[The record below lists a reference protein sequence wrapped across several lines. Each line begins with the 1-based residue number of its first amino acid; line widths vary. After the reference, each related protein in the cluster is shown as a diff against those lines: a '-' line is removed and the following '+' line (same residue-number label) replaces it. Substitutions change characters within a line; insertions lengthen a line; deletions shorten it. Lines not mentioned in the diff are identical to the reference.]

1 MSDENRQGNGNFRAN
16 NGGQKRPAGGNRMSG
31 NRTGGKNFGGKKP
44 FSGEKRSFGG
54 SKPAFGGEK
63 RSFGGDKPAYNGE
76 KRSFGGNNPAYNGE
90 KRSFGG
96 DKLAYNGEKRTF
108 GGDKPA
114 YNGEKRAFRGDKHN
128 DGDKRPA
135 KSGFGGEK
143 RPYGDKKPPFGGKPG
158 FRSGEK
164 RPYGGGNGERRPYPA
179 KPAAPKVE
187 GSDGLPARRLALEV
201 IRTVTENDAYASLV
215 LDEKLNKC
223 TLPLVDRRL
232 AARLVYDTLEHLLT
246 LDYALNSLMAKPDTD
261 IKLRNVLR
269 LGACQIL
276 LEDRI
281 PESAAC
287 NTSVA
292 LCKEL
297 GMEGLAGVCNGIL
310 RNLVRQKD
318 EIKYPDMETEPVKAL
333 SIRYS
338 VPEWLVERLL
348 ADWGEDAEKL
358 MGFHQPNAAITIRPN
373 LMKMD
378 EAAFEQ
384 FLGSKVWEKEKGML
398 PFSWRIRNMA
408 EIAHDAGFVGGKF
421 SIQSESSMMV
431 CLAAAP
437 KNGMQILDACAAP
450 GGKSCL
456 MAEMMQGT
464 GRVQAWEL
472 HPHRADLIAAQVQRL
487 GLENVRPMTR
497 DALKHREELDG
508 TMDIV
513 LLDAPCSGLGVMSEK
528 PDVKYRVTAQSVD
541 ELVQLQ
547 SNLLDAVC
555 PYVKKGGT
563 LVYSTCSVLK
573 DENVR
578 QAEKF
583 LARHPDRLAAPAAAR
598 RHRGLLYV
606 PDAEEKGMTE
616 LTGMTPQELSDW
628 CKAQGMPAFRGKQ
641 IFRWIHQGAD
651 FDAMTNLPA
660 AMRAQLK
667 EIAVAQPVSIIDERK
682 SQIDDTVKF
691 LFGLKDG
698 NCVEGV
704 LMHYHH
710 GYTLC
715 ISTQVGC
722 RMGCKFCASTLEGC
736 VRSLT
741 AGEMLGEVLAANR
754 YLDGK
759 DRVHN
764 IVLMGSGEPLDNYD
778 NVCRFLRLLREE
790 DGVNIGLRNV
800 SLSTCG
806 LVPKMYQFAEENLPV
821 TLSVSL
827 HAPNDEI
834 RRQTM
839 PVANAYPMD
848 ELLAACRNY
857 IDKTGR
863 RVIFEYALVG
873 GVNCEEK
880 HAIELASRLRGM
892 QCHVNLIPLNAVEE
906 RHLKG
911 VNEQTVQ
918 RFLHK
923 LEELHI
929 SATRRREMGDD
940 IEGACGQL
948 RRKTLT
954 TLHDPQGEEA

>member
-1 MSDENRQGNGNFRAN
+1 MMAINARQNRALVGKNARMGIKSRPLVENRDSVPEKSAPTVAAMGNAVPIR
-16 NGGQKRPAGGNRMSG
+16 QNRLP
-31 NRTGGKNFGGKKP
+31 R
-44 FSGEKRSFGG
+44 E
-54 SKPAFGGEK
+54 
-63 RSFGGDKPAYNGE
+63 
-76 KRSFGGNNPAYNGE
+76 
-90 KRSFGG
+90 
-96 DKLAYNGEKRTF
+96 
-108 GGDKPA
+108 
-114 YNGEKRAFRGDKHN
+114 
-128 DGDKRPA
+128 
-135 KSGFGGEK
+135 
-143 RPYGDKKPPFGGKPG
+143 
-158 FRSGEK
+158 
-164 RPYGGGNGERRPYPA
+164 
-179 KPAAPKVE
+179 VE

-201 IRTVTENDAYASLV
+201 IRAVTENDAYASLV

-583 LARHPDRLAAPAAAR
+583 LARHPEFELLPLPETIPASVRQHENDRLAAPAAAR

-628 CKAQGMPAFRGKQ
+628 CKAQGHARFSRQ
-641 IFRWIHQGAD
+641 AD
-651 FDAMTNLPA
+651 VSAGFIRARILTQMSESAGGDA
-660 AMRAQLK
+660 RA
-667 EIAVAQPVSIIDERK
+667 R
-682 SQIDDTVKF
+682 
-691 LFGLKDG
+691 
-698 NCVEGV
+698 
-704 LMHYHH
+704 
-710 GYTLC
+710 
-715 ISTQVGC
+715 
-722 RMGCKFCASTLEGC
+722 
-736 VRSLT
+736 
-741 AGEMLGEVLAANR
+741 
-754 YLDGK
+754 
-759 DRVHN
+759 
-764 IVLMGSGEPLDNYD
+764 
-778 NVCRFLRLLREE
+778 
-790 DGVNIGLRNV
+790 
-800 SLSTCG
+800 
-806 LVPKMYQFAEENLPV
+806 
-821 TLSVSL
+821 
-827 HAPNDEI
+827 
-834 RRQTM
+834 
-839 PVANAYPMD
+839 
-848 ELLAACRNY
+848 
-857 IDKTGR
+857 
-863 RVIFEYALVG
+863 
-873 GVNCEEK
+873 
-880 HAIELASRLRGM
+880 
-892 QCHVNLIPLNAVEE
+892 
-906 RHLKG
+906 
-911 VNEQTVQ
+911 
-918 RFLHK
+918 
-923 LEELHI
+923 
-929 SATRRREMGDD
+929 
-940 IEGACGQL
+940 
-948 RRKTLT
+948 
-954 TLHDPQGEEA
+954 

>member
-1 MSDENRQGNGNFRAN
+1 M
-16 NGGQKRPAGGNRMSG
+16 
-31 NRTGGKNFGGKKP
+31 
-44 FSGEKRSFGG
+44 
-54 SKPAFGGEK
+54 
-63 RSFGGDKPAYNGE
+63 
-76 KRSFGGNNPAYNGE
+76 
-90 KRSFGG
+90 
-96 DKLAYNGEKRTF
+96 
-108 GGDKPA
+108 
-114 YNGEKRAFRGDKHN
+114 
-128 DGDKRPA
+128 
-135 KSGFGGEK
+135 
-143 RPYGDKKPPFGGKPG
+143 
-158 FRSGEK
+158 
-164 RPYGGGNGERRPYPA
+164 
-179 KPAAPKVE
+179 
-187 GSDGLPARRLALEV
+187 
-201 IRTVTENDAYASLV
+201 
-215 LDEKLNKC
+215 
-223 TLPLVDRRL
+223 
-232 AARLVYDTLEHLLT
+232 YDTLEHLLT

-497 DALKHREELDG
+497 DALKRREEL
-508 TMDIV
+508 
-513 LLDAPCSGLGVMSEK
+513 
-528 PDVKYRVTAQSVD
+528 DVKYRVTAQSVD

-583 LARHPDRLAAPAAAR
+583 LARHPEFELLPLPETIPASVR
-598 RHRGLLYV
+598 QYETTGLQL
-606 PDAEEKGMTE
+606 
-616 LTGMTPQELSDW
+616 LPQ
-628 CKAQGMPAFRGKQ
+628 R
-641 IFRWIHQGAD
+641 
-651 FDAMTNLPA
+651 
-660 AMRAQLK
+660 
-667 EIAVAQPVSIIDERK
+667 
-682 SQIDDTVKF
+682 
-691 LFGLKDG
+691 DG
-698 NCVEGV
+698 IEGFY
-704 LMHYHH
+704 M
-710 GYTLC
+710 
-715 ISTQVGC
+715 C
-722 RMGCKFCASTLEGC
+722 RM
-736 VRSLT
+736 
-741 AGEMLGEVLAANR
+741 
-754 YLDGK
+754 
-759 DRVHN
+759 
-764 IVLMGSGEPLDNYD
+764 
-778 NVCRFLRLLREE
+778 
-790 DGVNIGLRNV
+790 
-800 SLSTCG
+800 
-806 LVPKMYQFAEENLPV
+806 
-821 TLSVSL
+821 
-827 HAPNDEI
+827 
-834 RRQTM
+834 
-839 PVANAYPMD
+839 
-848 ELLAACRNY
+848 
-857 IDKTGR
+857 
-863 RVIFEYALVG
+863 
-873 GVNCEEK
+873 
-880 HAIELASRLRGM
+880 
-892 QCHVNLIPLNAVEE
+892 
-906 RHLKG
+906 
-911 VNEQTVQ
+911 
-918 RFLHK
+918 
-923 LEELHI
+923 
-929 SATRRREMGDD
+929 
-940 IEGACGQL
+940 
-948 RRKTLT
+948 RRKK
-954 TLHDPQGEEA
+954 A